1 MSWLINLLTQLFGGS
16 SSTNLVAVAETL
28 LIEATTSLLANIAT
42 IGVED
47 GARLIT
53 DARALSTQINAKT
66 DASGGEKMLLYLD
79 AAKTLIGE
87 LGGDIGHVL
96 VESVTRTLAELFHQN
111 DAGVP
116 PVSDRTIGSTP

>member
-1 MSWLINLLTQLFGGS
+1 MNWLINLLTQLFGGS

-28 LIEATTSLLANIAT
+28 LIEATTSLLANIAA

-47 GARLIT
+47 GARLVA
-53 DARALSTQINAKT
+53 DAKALSSQIQAENV
-66 DASGGEKMLLYLD
+66 SGAEKMVLYLE

-87 LGGDIGHVL
+87 LGGDIGHTL

-116 PVSDRTIGSTP
+116 PASDRTIGSTP